1 MKFPQ
6 EQFFQGSFFLL
17 ECNGETNED
26 FLSCEEITGE
36 EGEGISGSNENEE
49 SNKGEE
55 EKKGKEENKE
65 EEEKKIEEEKKG
77 KEENKEEG
85 KILLICRSDEE
96 IKDHAPEDGS
106 VDQKEDGLGDNANKD
121 EMIDHNKD
129 DPEKNE
135 EVSLCLLLVFS
146 FNISLQGQYRDC
158 HNA

>member
-6 EQFFQGSFFLL
+6 EQFNLPFYLF

-65 EEEKKIEEEKKG
+65 EEEEKKG

-121 EMIDHNKD
+121 QLIDHNKD